1 MLIVDLEQLMD
12 HHRICT
18 PFRIPTFVPMCHPF
32 WDIDIH
38 GAVPSSFCGSCSE
51 IYVDLQVLYNG
62 KCRFANV
69 GYRVTASNIRY
80 NVALLTGNP
89 TSSNVYD
96 DTFEH

>member
-1 MLIVDLEQLMD
+1 MLIINQETHMD
-12 HHRICT
+12 IVYVLRFVF
-18 PFRIPTFVPMCHPF
+18 PQFVPMYHPY

-38 GAVPSSFCGSCSE
+38 GAVPSSFWSSCSE

-62 KCRFANV
+62 DCRLTNI
-69 GYRVTASNIRY
+69 GDRVTTLQIRY
-80 NVALLTGNP
+80 NVALVTGNP